1 MNALEFYLKNEN
13 IKRDVF
19 NEKEIPY
26 PQTDSEKNNILD
38 MIEYDLSPENLS
50 HDGERQ
56 ATEVRNEAKFLNEA
70 KSILNNI

>member
-38 MIEYDLSPENLS
+38 MIEYDLSPEIMCN
-50 HDGERQ
+50 
-56 ATEVRNEAKFLNEA
+56 
-70 KSILNNI
+70 